1 MDTIKGHCH
10 LAPLTTPVGEQ
21 RFYPQGKH
29 TMALPNMH
37 SDWSPVLPLACVFIH
52 SFTSVNHLQ
61 DAPSATALWRTNDVS
76 PLGHSVLFT

>member
-21 RFYPQGKH
+21 RFYPHGKH

-37 SDWSPVLPLACVFIH
+37 PDWSPVLPLACVFIH
-52 SFTSVNHLQ
+52 SQV
-61 DAPSATALWRTNDVS
+61 
-76 PLGHSVLFT
+76 